1 MASSTIREQKSK
13 QVAEI
18 QDQISNAKSVM
29 LVDYKG
35 ITVLQDLELRNA
47 FRAKGVIYRVLKNR
61 LVKIAFNN
69 LGRTEFD
76 EALNGPTALAIGMTD
91 IVAPAKIVMEK
102 SVTFKK
108 MTIKCG
114 LAENNF
120 LDAEQC
126 KAFAQLPSREVLI
139 SQVLGLFQAPIAA
152 FARVIDAIAQKKA
165 EV

>member
-1 MASSTIREQKSK
+1 MASSIIREQKSQ

-18 QDQISNAKSVM
+18 QDQITNAKSVM
-29 LVDYKG
+29 LIDYKG

-47 FRAKGVIYRVLKNR
+47 FRAKGVVYRVLKNR

-76 EALNGPTALAIGMTD
+76 EALNGPTALAMGMTD
-91 IVAPAKIVMEK
+91 VIAPAKIVMEK
-102 SVTFKK
+102 SVAFKK

-114 LAENNF
+114 LAENIF
-120 LDAEQC
+120 MDAEQC
-126 KAFAQLPSREVLI
+126 MAFAQLPSKEVLI
-139 SQVLGLFQAPIAA
+139 AQVLGLFQAPIAA

-165 EV
+165 EA